1 MAETKINIEST
12 INPTNSSR
20 QVSTVKKDIAQTKFF
35 QNLLTSL
42 FIAGV
47 IAGFLT
53 LGIGYESLLNRLNQ
67 DNSLTIILPYYS
79 ILVICLTAF
88 AGIAFILIWRHN
100 VIEVEKNEIIKKYNA
115 DYLGTIDTG
124 MLWLAA
130 AMLGWEVI
138 SAINLFRY
146 IFDTDN
152 EYISANGYLILSEI
166 ISTLNSAF
174 FILGFSTFKFS
185 KRPIWHQNQL
195 IEVFRGSRK
204 YRNIIILSLTVISLS
219 IFLLAFL
226 PILKDLPDLF
236 MSIFTTILLFLY
248 FKEIFEDRKIRLLR
262 WLLYTTLLLTMMA
275 QVIEPLELTLPYL
288 SDNPYFVFISY
299 FINMTY
305 KFFLTILFFALAYS
319 YRGFLEKRAR
329 EKQNKELLITS
340 QELAKASSEKERL
353 RREMNHTI
361 RGNLD
366 FLTEKLRMLENE
378 NISNIEHQ
386 LLITELKSTLKI
398 VGHLHNRLHEDKE
411 AYYPYLRDF
420 LMDFKDDLQQL
431 FDINSNNYSYTIDIK
446 KDFKTRAKHARNIA
460 AILVELSLNAFKVYI
475 KNGFSPIERHLNIEV
490 KEDIENDFLVLIV
503 ADKGPGFPEETTWNF
518 GLKTL
523 HEVIQKDL
531 NGIIRRDNFYK
542 NGTKWLIYIP
552 FGKIKKATI

>member
-1 MAETKINIEST
+1 M
-12 INPTNSSR
+12 P
-20 QVSTVKKDIAQTKFF
+20 STVKKDISQTKFF
-35 QNLLTSL
+35 QNLLTFL

-47 IAGFLT
+47 VAGFLI
-53 LGIGYESLLNRLNQ
+53 LGTGYELLLNRLNE

-79 ILVICLTAF
+79 IVVICLTAF
-88 AGIAFILIWRHN
+88 AGVAFILIWRHN

-130 AMLGWEVI
+130 AMLGWEII
-138 SAINLFRY
+138 SVINLFRY
-146 IFDTDN
+146 LFDVEN
-152 EYISANGYLILSEI
+152 QYISVNGYLLLSEI

-185 KRPIWHQNQL
+185 QRPTWHQNKL
-195 IEVFRGSRK
+195 IETFRGENK
-204 YRNIIILSLTVISLS
+204 YRNIIILSLVIISLS
-219 IFLLAFL
+219 SFLLFFS
-226 PILKDLPDLF
+226 PFWKDFPDLT
-236 MSIFTTILLFLY
+236 MSIFTTVLLFLY

-275 QVIEPLELTLPYL
+275 QIIEPLELFLPYL
-288 SDNPYFVFISY
+288 SENPYFVFISY
-299 FINMTY
+299 FVNMTY

-329 EKQNKELLITS
+329 EKQNTELVLAS
-340 QELAKASSEKERL
+340 QELAKVSSEKERL

-366 FLTEKLRMLENE
+366 FLSEKLRMLERT
-378 NISNIEHQ
+378 SSASTDDQ

-411 AYYPYLRDF
+411 AYYPYLSNF
-420 LMDFKDDLQQL
+420 LMDFKGDLQEL
-431 FDINSNNYSYTIDIK
+431 FDIHPDNYSYTIDIK
-446 KDFKTRAKHARNIA
+446 KDFQTRAKHARNIA
-460 AILVELSLNAFKVYI
+460 SILVELSLNAFKVYL
-475 KNGFSPIERHLNIEV
+475 KNGFAPSSRYLNIEV
-490 KEDIENDFLVLIV
+490 KEDAENDFLVLSV
-503 ADKGPGFPEETTWNF
+503 ADKGPGFPENTTWNF

-523 HEVIQKDL
+523 HEVIEKDL
-531 NGIIRRDNFYK
+531 SGIIRRDAHYQ

-552 FGKIKKATI
+552 FDKIVKNRNEVL